1 MVIGKLSSMNGFVLT
16 AQMLSSWTNSL
27 NIGSSSWVNGFV
39 LRRFV
44 LDEFLERSE
53 FVPDE

>member
-1 MVIGKLSSMNGFVLT
+1 MNGFVLT